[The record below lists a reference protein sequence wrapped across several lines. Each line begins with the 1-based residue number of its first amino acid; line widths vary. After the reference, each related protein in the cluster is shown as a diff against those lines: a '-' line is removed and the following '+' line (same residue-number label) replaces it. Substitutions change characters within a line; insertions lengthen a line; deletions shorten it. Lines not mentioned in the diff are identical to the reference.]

1 MLLLAALGSFA
12 AGPAQAQAVWSAMLT
27 VKEPPPGNRGCFG
40 SIGDHACTTALDDDD
55 FTVDGTSFDIHELSI
70 VVTQASTK
78 WLTLI
83 LSRKIPDAMKELK
96 LCLGTTGFA
105 LSDGEIYDDTPANDD
120 NGVRWG
126 SRSVSGIPSWS
137 VGEKVA
143 VSLASSCT
151 QKAGTPG
158 VTLSADNAT
167 PVEGATV
174 TVTATLDAAAP
185 SGGVTLSLDPLDSV
199 SKTIYTTATKTDDYT
214 LTPAAI
220 SIAAGQTTGTATLEV
235 VDDAVVE
242 DIWYSVAGETVV
254 LEAKSASP
262 ELVSKPLVITILDND
277 GPFAGR
283 RPGQPTLEAVTSG
296 QDAPTDTT
304 LTFNVGCAGGG
315 SRVTDYVLWA
325 ENVDDPTEHHSRT
338 VSAPDGQCVTFG
350 PVTLEGL
357 PSRTTETTYRVRV
370 YARNILGFRSP
381 WSDAVLVA
389 TTASND
395 PVTSQDPNADS
406 QGPRVEMSATELDV
420 AVGAS
425 ATYTVRLP
433 VSARR
438 FRAHQ
443 SHGGGRGQGERLAV
457 PALLRRGQL
466 ERGAGGHR
474 ARRVG
479 RRDRDPPLGPDR
491 GPDLRGGPRAGGD
504 GDGERGLAGDRPRA
518 GGDLAG
524 QPACRADREG
534 PRVARRPLLRRSNP
548 AHTDRWDRVL
558 LALGATVTT
567 TGLTPMTA
575 AEAQGYAD
583 RGWTRWAEVAAAL
596 RQIENGGK
604 QADDPVPVVSITAGA
619 AVGEG
624 GDATFVLAASPT
636 PAAALTV
643 AVIVSQSGDH
653 AASGATG
660 SRTVTVPAG
669 GTATFTVA
677 TVDDGTDEP
686 DGSITAML
694 GSGAGY
700 TVGDAG
706 SATVAVA
713 DDDEPLPN
721 ILTRRTIVREG
732 RDAAA
737 VFTVRLDRAAPE
749 TVTVDYATA
758 DGRHEWA
765 GTLPATAGLDY
776 TAVAGTLAFAAGA
789 TLKTVSVPILDDAI
803 DEGTEHF
810 MLRFSNPQGAT
821 LGDVH
826 RETQGLIRNE
836 DHLQSAW
843 LSRFGRMAGG
853 HVADA
858 VSGRLEGGLTPGAH
872 ATLAGRP
879 VDVSGAEGGK
889 AMTAVMTALAMA
901 WGPREAEAEG
911 PATRGADG
919 LLPDA
924 PAATL
929 AARSLTGRD
938 ILAGSSF
945 HVVPEG
951 GHGPAAW
958 GRVSRGAYDGADV
971 DGTDRTTLDG
981 TVTTATLGADV
992 SLGRVLAGLAVS
1004 FSDGEGAFES
1014 PGADNGRSGSIASRM
1029 TTLAPYARL
1038 RLGERVTA
1046 WGLAGRGTG
1055 DMRLRFDDGTDQ
1067 VRTDL
1072 LMRMAAFGARGA
1084 LLEQGAGSGMDLA
1097 LKADALFVRTDS
1109 EAAANSAAT
1118 RANASRL
1125 RLLLEGSRSFAVSET
1140 ATLRLAPE
1148 IGLRHD
1154 GGDAETGTGVEA
1166 GLGVTWSDAATGL
1179 SAEMRARTLLTH
1191 ADSDYGE
1198 WGMSASVRLDPG
1210 ERGRGRW
1217 FSVTSDV
1224 GRAASAAERL
1234 WAERSG
1240 LAFASPDGTFGPA
1253 RRLTAEAGYGMPVFG
1268 GRFTGTP
1275 NAGLGLADGGAREAR
1290 AGWRLASA
1298 VPGDPGFEV
1307 NFDALRR
1314 ALADGGGEAGEIR
1327 LAGVI
1332 RW

>member
-55 FTVDGTSFDIHELSI
+55 FTVDGKSFDIHELSI

-126 SRSVSGIPSWS
+126 SRTVSGIPSWS

-167 PVEGATV
+167 PVEGGTV
-174 TVTATLDAAAP
+174 TVTATLAAAAP
-185 SGGVTLSLDPLDSV
+185 SGGVTLSLDPLESV

-214 LTPAAI
+214 LSPAAI
-220 SIAAGQTTGTATLEV
+220 SIAAGQTTGTATLAV
-235 VDDAVVE
+235 VDDAAVE
-242 DIWYSVAGETVV
+242 DTWYSVAGETVV

-338 VSAPDGQCVTFG
+338 VSAPDRQCVTFG

-389 TTASND
+389 TTANNN
-395 PVTSQDPNADS
+395 PVTSDDPNADS
-406 QGPRVEMSATELDV
+406 QRPRVEMSATELDV

-425 ATYTVRLP
+425 ATYTVKLRSPPIDFVLINP
-433 VSARR
+433 TVADAGKASVSPSQLYFDADNWNMAQAVTVRGVSAGATAIR
-438 FRAHQ
+438 HSVQ
-443 SHGGGRGQGERLAV
+443 TVDPIYGGVLAPEVTVTVSEGSQATGRET
-457 PALLRRGQL
+457 
-466 ERGAGGHR
+466 E
-474 ARRVG
+474 
-479 RRDRDPPLGPDR
+479 
-491 GPDLRGGPRAGGD
+491 
-504 GDGERGLAGDRPRA
+504 EIS
-518 GGDLAG
+518 
-524 QPACRADREG
+524 RADRHAALIA
-534 PRVARRPLLRRSNP
+534 RVRAWRNDPLHRSNR

-575 AEAQGYAD
+575 AEAQRYAD

-604 QADDPVPVVSITAGA
+604 QTDDPVPVVSITAGA

-624 GDATFVLAASPT
+624 GDATFILAASPT

-945 HVVPEG
+945 HVVPAG

-958 GRVSRGAYDGADV
+958 GRVSRGAYDGAQV

-1014 PGADNGRSGSIASRM
+1014 PGADKGRSGSIASRM

-1055 DMRLRFDDGTDQ
+1055 DMRLRFDGGTDQ

-1179 SAEMRARTLLTH
+1179 SAEMRMRTLLTH

-1217 FSVTSDV
+1217 FSLTSDV